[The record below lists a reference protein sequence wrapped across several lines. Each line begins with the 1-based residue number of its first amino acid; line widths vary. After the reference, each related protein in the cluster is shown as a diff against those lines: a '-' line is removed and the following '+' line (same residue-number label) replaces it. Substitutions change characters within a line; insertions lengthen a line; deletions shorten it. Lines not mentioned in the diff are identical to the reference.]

1 MRIGVIGLSR
11 GLHVAGWAR
20 RLGMEVAAAC
30 DRDGVRR
37 EAAGP
42 ELPGVVLTEHWEEL
56 LEHRLDG
63 VVLANGFDEHASL
76 AIAFLDR
83 GVHVLSECAACVS
96 EDGGRRLVAAAE
108 RSAATYS
115 FAESFVH
122 HPHVRLIRQA
132 VEAGELG
139 RISLIGA
146 DYPHG
151 MSPDAVT
158 GLIGDPGSRRSR
170 IAATAYCTHTVS
182 PVLAVTVAWPVEV
195 AAFPA
200 ERPTRATPL
209 S

>member
-20 RLGMEVAAAC
+20 RLGMEVVAAC

-96 EDGGRRLVAAAE
+96 EDEGRRLVAAA
-108 RSAATYS
+108 
-115 FAESFVH
+115 
-122 HPHVRLIRQA
+122 
-132 VEAGELG
+132 EAGELG
-139 RISLIGA
+139 RISLIEA
-146 DYPHG
+146 DYLHG

-170 IAATAYCTHTVS
+170 IAATAFCTHTVS